1 MSYHSTPDHIFQ
13 DEIYYNRIQLS
24 GPCTLM
30 WSLLGSQKCTIFRT
44 IKFHF
49 YDSAFS
55 LMCSTDSQGP
65 LKFQCFSQQPIFF
78 HLYVDIHLF
87 WFSIRSQQ
95 FVETEKISVMGHTF
109 SSKADIICSRLDTR
123 SDNPIIC
130 VCKVCASFYNL
141 DIPISVSY
149 VFLIMMCITCYFAMN
164 KKNFAMRIDI
174 YNRVLYPLE
183 FSFVQAKKKEG
194 NQ

>member
-55 LMCSTDSQGP
+55 LMCSCNWFTRTTEVSMFLPTTNFFSTYMLIFIYFDSP
-65 LKFQCFSQQPIFF
+65 
-78 HLYVDIHLF
+78 
-87 WFSIRSQQ
+87 RSQQ

-123 SDNPIIC
+123 FDNPIIC
-130 VCKVCASFYNL
+130 VCKVCASFYN
-141 DIPISVSY
+141 
-149 VFLIMMCITCYFAMN
+149 
-164 KKNFAMRIDI
+164 
-174 YNRVLYPLE
+174 
-183 FSFVQAKKKEG
+183 
-194 NQ
+194 